1 MSAYAAVSRAWDLY
15 RHAQTLPVPRKGAGP
30 FFTARSRLF
39 RAAEPYA
46 CHHRPVSSGAI
57 KAIEEAAGEL
67 AAVIGGE
74 GSVAA

>member
-1 MSAYAAVSRAWDLY
+1 MSAYATVSQAWDLY
-15 RHAQTLPVPRKGAGP
+15 RHAQALPVPAKGAGP

-46 CHHRPVSSGAI
+46 CWDRPVSSGAL

-74 GSVAA
+74 GQAAA